1 MPEAISN
8 GSFETV
14 DTGPDGCTLFNNNLG
29 GTSGYLGA
37 FLDGCVNNWSAAA
50 GGPDVFLEFGTNS
63 LPSGVEA
70 AQDGNHFAF
79 MDIDCGANEPCRVNA
94 IYQNLSLVPC
104 VQYEISLWAQSES
117 QSLDFSV
124 SLTNGLTPSGNNSSG
139 EVAPTLPA
147 NSLTLLQES
156 GPSNTQW
163 EQYTT
168 SFVADD
174 INDQLII
181 LPTNV
186 DLPPPGDDGLF
197 IDNITIEPC
206 TSPLNVGFTANQSGG
221 NTYEFFDLTST
232 NGTNEAEAWCWD
244 FGDGSPVSNEQNPT
258 HTYANAGPYEVC
270 LTIRDTEGCI
280 RQVCQPIDNQVS
292 CDCQEGFLEVDGG
305 SFDWVSDQNINNN
318 LIIRA
323 GSKLELKNMTLSMA
337 PNCKIYVE
345 RGARLDVD
353 GSTITTG
360 CDSLDRFWSGIEVW
374 GNGTLEHNLL
384 EWIEAGSY
392 PWNLTQHGVV
402 HLKNESTIS
411 RAHIGVL
418 TDNYPNAGGHET
430 YWQPY
435 GEWGS
440 HFGGIVLAENTTFTN
455 NRRAAHLAAFPA
467 NNLPGA
473 PGFNV
478 RNLSRFED
486 CTFRDPLDVSTGGL
500 SIWESEDVQIKRCTF
515 DFINNQSIML
525 LDAKATIGNSI
536 FNNSVVG
543 VQTLHTAAYTAPEF
557 DVKIGGT
564 NAGNEFNNCFVGVA
578 AETPEEWLVE
588 NNDFDNCF
596 AALIV
601 SGPSRYNVSGN
612 TFENS
617 SLRAAQL
624 RNTFRDLADA
634 NFDCNTYIST
644 SSEGIMA
651 LGDNLEF
658 LFNHED
664 FDLPNSEDVIIR
676 RSGSINGQINPA
688 QGSQSQPHLNLFSG
702 TENIIAPAAEAQSF
716 RYFHPGD
723 NLLVTYPE
731 LEPDNTGQN
740 FVNIP
745 IDLPLDEIEDGCLNL
760 PGVGPLQE
768 EDEPCNTR
776 ACLDTAYQKLR
787 EIASLI
793 DGGDTEGLINAL
805 QNAPAAT
812 ATYQDLLAASPYLSD
827 EVLQALLDSGIA
839 AAKRDTLLLQAAPL
853 SKEAM
858 DAAHPIVSAAVY
870 QLLENSRQSTGY
882 SPMDEKI
889 AERTHWQGERSRIL
903 WQLLKT
909 YLQQDSIAMAEEL
922 LEQDSSVEAT
932 RTLIGLKL
940 RQQDYSSARTY
951 LNTLPDQTAGEQR
964 INTMLDLEI
973 DYYEEG
979 DSFALTQLEL
989 EQLYEIADDTLSA
1002 ESGYARAFLGLTDQ
1016 AAFLPAIAP
1025 PYSPQQQMQGVPLP
1039 PVAETASVS
1048 KPLKLVPNPAS
1059 EEVNVRLPQA
1069 EGEWELQLWDISGRP
1084 ARSWQ
1089 IQGETA
1095 PTLNLQGLPK
1105 GLYVLHGLS
1114 PDGQPYQ
1121 SKLVVE

>member
-1 MPEAISN
+1 MPVLPQNSVI
-8 GSFETV
+8 
-14 DTGPDGCTLFNNNLG
+14 LFDEQ
-29 GTSGYLGA
+29 A
-37 FLDGCVNNWSAAA
+37 
-50 GGPDVFLEFGTNS
+50 
-63 LPSGVEA
+63 PS
-70 AQDGNHFAF
+70 D
-79 MDIDCGANEPCRVNA
+79 
-94 IYQNLSLVPC
+94 L
-104 VQYEISLWAQSES
+104 
-117 QSLDFSV
+117 
-124 SLTNGLTPSGNNSSG
+124 
-139 EVAPTLPA
+139 
-147 NSLTLLQES
+147 
-156 GPSNTQW
+156 QW
-163 EQYTT
+163 EQYTAT
-168 SFVADD
+168 FVAD
-174 INDQLII
+174 NDNTQLII
-181 LPTNV
+181 FPYMA
-186 DLPPPGDDGLF
+186 PAADGLF

-206 TSPLNVGFTANQSGG
+206 TSPLNVGFNANQSGE
-221 NTYEFFDLTST
+221 NTYEFFDLTSST
-232 NGTNEAEAWCWD
+232 ATNEAEAWCWD

-258 HTYANAGPYEVC
+258 HTYADGGSYEVC

-280 RQVCQPIDNQVS
+280 STFCSSLINEPVCS
-292 CDCQEGFLEVDGG
+292 CQEGFLEVDGG
-305 SFDWVSDQNINNN
+305 SVDWESDQVVNNN

-323 GSKLELKNMTLSMA
+323 GSKLELKDMTLSMA

-374 GNGTLEHNLL
+374 GNGTLEHSLL
-384 EWIEAGSY
+384 EWIEAGIY
-392 PWNLTQHGVV
+392 PFNLTQHGVV
-402 HLKNESTIS
+402 HLKNESAIS

-418 TDNYPNAGGHET
+418 ADNDENFGGHET

-435 GEWGS
+435 GEEGS
-440 HFGGIVLAENTTFTN
+440 HFGGIVLAENTHFTD
-455 NRRAAHLAAFPA
+455 NRLAAEIGPFPA
-467 NNLPGA
+467 NGLPGA
-473 PGFNV
+473 PAFNV

-486 CTFRDPLDVSTGGL
+486 CTFNDPLDVSTGGL
-500 SIWESEDVQIKRCTF
+500 IICESEDVQIKRCTF
-515 DFINNQSIML
+515 DLINNQSIML

-536 FNNSVVG
+536 FNNSGIG
-543 VQTLHTAAYTAPEF
+543 VQTLHSAGYTAPEF

-564 NAGNEFNNCFVGVA
+564 NAGNEFNNCFGGVA

-596 AALIV
+596 AALVV
-601 SGPSRYNVSGN
+601 SGPSRYKVSGN

-617 SLRAAQL
+617 ILRAAQL
-624 RNTFRDLADA
+624 RNTYRDVADA
-634 NFDCNTYIST
+634 NFDCNEYIST
-644 SSEGIMA
+644 SSEGIMP
-651 LGDNLEF
+651 LGDNRSF

-664 FDLPNSEDVIIR
+664 FDLLNGENVIIR
-676 RSGSINGQINPA
+676 RSDGIIGRINPA

-702 TENIIAPAAEAQSF
+702 TENIIAPAAQTQSF

-731 LEPDNTGQN
+731 LEPDNAGQN
-740 FVNIP
+740 FVNVEILL
-745 IDLPLDEIEDGCLNL
+745 DLNEYADGCLNL
-760 PGVGPLQE
+760 PNVGPLQE

-776 ACLDTAYQKLR
+776 ACLDTAYHKLR

-805 QNAPAAT
+805 QNAPTAA

-827 EVLQALLDSGIA
+827 EVLQALLNSGIA
-839 AAKRDTLLLQAAPL
+839 AANRDSLLLHAAPISPEL
-853 SKEAM
+853 M
-858 DAAHPIVSAAVY
+858 NAAQPIVSAAVY

-882 SPMDEKI
+882 SPMDGKI
-889 AERTHWQGERSRIL
+889 AERSHWQGERSRII
-903 WQLLKT
+903 WHLLKS

-922 LEQDSSVEAT
+922 LVQDSSAEAT
-932 RTLIGLKL
+932 RMLIGLKL

-964 INTMLDLEI
+964 INMMLGLEI
-973 DYYEEG
+973 DYHEEN

-1016 AAFLPAIAP
+1016 ATFLPAIAP
-1025 PYSPQQQMQGVPLP
+1025 PYSAQQQMQGVPLP
-1039 PVAETASVS
+1039 PVAETASMS
-1048 KPLKLVPNPAS
+1048 KPLQLVPNPAS

-1069 EGEWELQLWDISGRP
+1069 GGKWELQLWDISGRL

-1089 IQGETA
+1089 IQGEA
-1095 PTLNLQGLPK
+1095 SPTLSLQGLPK

>member
-1 MPEAISN
+1 MYI
-8 GSFETV
+8 
-14 DTGPDGCTLFNNNLG
+14 DNLG
-29 GTSGYLGA
+29 GTSGYVGA
-37 FLDGCVNNWSAAA
+37 FLDGCVNDWSA
-50 GGPDVFLEFGTNS
+50 GGGDPDVFSRLSENN
-63 LPSGVEA
+63 LPEGVEA
-70 AQDGNHFAF
+70 AQEGENFAYL
-79 MDIDCGANEPCRVNA
+79 DIEESFNEINTQS
-94 IYQNLSLVPC
+94 ILQDLNLVPC
-104 VQYEISLWAQSES
+104 VRYNMSFWAQSIR
-117 QSLDFSV
+117 QTLDFQV
-124 SLTNGLTPSGNNSSG
+124 GLTNGLSPSGTNVGWDDVPVLPQNSVILFD
-139 EVAPTLPA
+139 EQAPSDL
-147 NSLTLLQES
+147 
-156 GPSNTQW
+156 QW

-168 SFVADD
+168 TFVAD
-174 INDQLII
+174 NDNTQLII
-181 LPTNV
+181 FPDIV
-186 DLPPPGDDGLF
+186 PDSDGLF
-197 IDNITIEPC
+197 IDNITITPC
-206 TSPLNVGFTANQSGG
+206 TSPLNVGFTASQSGV
-221 NTYEFFDLTST
+221 NTYDFFDLTAT
-232 NGTNEAEAWCWD
+232 TATNEAVAWCWD

-258 HTYANAGPYEVC
+258 HTYADGGSYEVC

-292 CDCQEGFLEVDGG
+292 CNCQDGFLEVDGG

-323 GSKLELKNMTLSMA
+323 GSKLELKDMTLSMA

-374 GNGTLEHNLL
+374 GNGMLEHSLL
-384 EWIEAGSY
+384 EWIEGGSY
-392 PWNLTQHGVV
+392 PWSLTQHGVV
-402 HLKNESTIS
+402 YLKNDATIS

-418 TDNYPNAGGHET
+418 TDNYPNNGGHET

-440 HFGGIVLAENTTFTN
+440 HYGGIVLAENTTFTN
-455 NRRAAHLAAFPA
+455 NRRAVHIGAFPA

-486 CTFRDPLDVSTGGL
+486 CTFSDPLDVSTGGL

-515 DFINNQSIML
+515 DFINNQSVML
-525 LDAKATIGNSI
+525 LDAKATIGNSV
-536 FNNSVVG
+536 FNYSAVG

-596 AALIV
+596 VALGI

-617 SLRAAQL
+617 ILRAAQL
-624 RNTFRDLADA
+624 RNTYRERADA

-651 LGDNLEF
+651 LGINREF

-664 FDLPNSEDVIIR
+664 FDLPNSEDVIIL
-676 RSGSINGQINPA
+676 RSDNISGQINAA

-702 TENIIAPAAEAQSF
+702 TENIIVPATEAQSF
-716 RYFHPGD
+716 RYFHPDD

-740 FVNIP
+740 FVNVEILL
-745 IDLPLDEIEDGCLNL
+745 DLNEYADGCLNL
-760 PGVGPLQE
+760 PGVGPMQE
-768 EDEPCNTR
+768 EDELCNTR

-805 QNAPAAT
+805 QNAPTAV

-827 EVLQALLDSGIA
+827 EVLQALLNSGIA

-858 DAAHPIVSAAVY
+858 DAAQPIVSATVY
-870 QLLENSRQSTGY
+870 QLLENSQQSTGY
-882 SPMDEKI
+882 SPMDGKI

-909 YLQQDSIAMAEEL
+909 YLQQDSVATAEEL
-922 LEQDSSVEAT
+922 LVQDSSAEAT
-932 RTLIGLKL
+932 RSLIGLKL
-940 RQQDYSSARTY
+940 RQQDYSSARKH
-951 LNTLPDQTAGEQR
+951 LNTMPDQTAGEQR
-964 INTMLDLEI
+964 INMMLDLEI
-973 DYYEEG
+973 DYHEEG

-1016 AAFLPAIAP
+1016 ATFLPAIAP
-1025 PYSPQQQMQGVPLP
+1025 PYSAQQQMQGMPLP
-1039 PVAETASVS
+1039 PTASTAS
-1048 KPLKLVPNPAS
+1048 QPLQLVPNPAS
-1059 EEVNVRLPQA
+1059 EEVNVRLPQT
-1069 EGEWELQLWDISGRP
+1069 EGEWELQLWDISGRL

-1089 IQGETA
+1089 IQGETT
-1095 PTLNLQGLPK
+1095 PTLNLRGLPK